1 MRLWNREGGHDTLH
15 RILAAAPAAP
25 AGGFAAGKA
34 AGILKQRA
42 VFGNS
47 AGGFPLYAD
56 RRRGAAVFF
65 HHDYSTPG
73 PGVAPDAPEK
83 TGFARFF
90 EIVQLE
96 CMSLLKL
103 NLLFLLSALP
113 VVTIPPALF
122 AMNQV
127 VRRMV
132 LDQPVDCFY
141 HYRQAF
147 RRYWRVS
154 YPAFLA
160 VASALVV
167 SGYGMFFY
175 LRGAGDNPLLLAPF
189 VLCSTVFLVTCL
201 SSACF
206 YGALSLGRPLGEALR
221 LGVLLG
227 VGRPLRGLASALCVY
242 GLLTAAVLAFPLSAI
257 YLIFIGF
264 SLPCLLAN
272 FYVRTVLKQYVGDG
286 GAEEA

>member
-1 MRLWNREGGHDTLH
+1 M
-15 RILAAAPAAP
+15 
-25 AGGFAAGKA
+25 
-34 AGILKQRA
+34 
-42 VFGNS
+42 
-47 AGGFPLYAD
+47 
-56 RRRGAAVFF
+56 FF
-65 HHDYSTPG
+65 RSDYSTPG
-73 PGVAPDAPEK
+73 PGISPDAPEK

-103 NLLFLLSALP
+103 NLLFLLGCLP

-132 LDQPVDCFY
+132 LDQPVDCL
-141 HYRQAF
+141 YRYRRAF

-154 YPAFLA
+154 YPAFFA
-160 VASALVV
+160 VALPLVV

-175 LRGAGDNPLLLAPF
+175 LREAGDNPLLLAPF
-189 VLCSTVFLVTCL
+189 MLCSTVFLITTL

-227 VGRPLRGLASALCVY
+227 VGRPLRGILSALCVY
-242 GLLTAAVLAFPLSAI
+242 GLLVTAVLAFPLSAV
-257 YLIFIGF
+257 YLLFIGF
-264 SLPCLLAN
+264 SVPCLLAN
-272 FYVRTVLKQYVGDG
+272 FYVRTILRQYVGDG
-286 GAEEA
+286 AEEA